1 MNLNSDIAYTI
12 FRNDVNDKTFYKIGL
27 SRKLQ
32 DGLFENGYMPIQF
45 KKDADIPNQTK
56 IFIRQAWLTFYNKKV
71 SVNGSEHKETVPY
84 IFCNDFITVAD
95 RAKEARPDF
104 DNMATSKP
112 LEEKKTI
119 YREDITITDDD
130 LPF

>member
-1 MNLNSDIAYTI
+1 MKIETDLAYTI

-27 SRKLQ
+27 SRKTK
-32 DGLFENGYMPIQF
+32 DGTYENGYVPIQF
-45 KKDADIPNQTK
+45 RKDVSLENQTK
-56 IFIRQAWLTFYNKKV
+56 IYIRQAWWTFYNKKV
-71 SVNGSEHKETVPY
+71 SVNGAEHKETIPY
-84 IFCNDFITVAD
+84 IFCNDFITVAE

>member
-1 MNLNSDIAYTI
+1 
-12 FRNDVNDKTFYKIGL
+12 
-27 SRKLQ
+27 
-32 DGLFENGYMPIQF
+32 MPIQF
-45 KKDADIPNQTK
+45 KKDISIPNQTK
-56 IFIRQAWLTFYNKKV
+56 IYIRQAWLTFYNKKV
-71 SVNGSEHKETVPY
+71 SINGTEHKETIPY

-95 RAKEARPDF
+95 RAVESRPDF

-119 YREDITITDDD
+119 YAEDIITDDD